1 MLKIPSKVSIMLS
14 ITIAVVLFAA
24 CIVSVFFLPTVT
36 DMLIEARNSMG
47 YEIITEQGRGVV
59 IGLAYVTF
67 SFVILADVLLFCL
80 LVRVNRGK
88 VFTVRSVDYIR
99 GVSWC
104 CFALSVTLCGVG
116 IYFKLAFVVAL
127 AGVFLGLCLRVVK
140 NVIEEATT
148 IKSENDLTV

>member
-1 MLKIPSKVSIMLS
+1 MFKIPSKVSIMLS
-14 ITIAVVLFAA
+14 LTISVIFFVT
-24 CIVSVFFLPTVT
+24 CIVAIFFLPNVA

-47 YEIITEQGRGVV
+47 YEIITEQGRRTV
-59 IGLAYVTF
+59 IDLAYVAL

-80 LVRVNRGK
+80 LVRVNGGR
-88 VFTVRSVDYIR
+88 VFTARSVDYIR

-104 CFALSVTLCGVG
+104 CFALGATFCAIG
-116 IYFKLAFVVAL
+116 IYFNLAFVVAL
-127 AGVFLGLCLRVVK
+127 AAAFLGLCLRVVK

>member
-1 MLKIPSKVSIMLS
+1 MFKIPSKVSIMLS
-14 ITIAVVLFAA
+14 ITIAAVLFAA
-24 CIVSVFFLPTVT
+24 CIAAIFFLPIVT
-36 DMLIEARNSMG
+36 DMLIEARNGMG

-59 IGLAYVTF
+59 IFLAYVAL
-67 SFVILADVLLFCL
+67 SFVILADVLLFSL
-80 LVRVNRGK
+80 LLRVNGGK
-88 VFTVRSVDYIR
+88 VFTAKSVDYIR

-104 CFALSVTLCGVG
+104 CFGLSTAFCAIG
-116 IYFKLAFVVAL
+116 IYFRLAFVIAL

>member
-14 ITIAVVLFAA
+14 ITIAVVLFVA
-24 CIVSVFFLPTVT
+24 CIVAIFFLPTVT

-47 YEIITEQGRGVV
+47 YEIITEQGRRVI
-59 IGLAYVTF
+59 IGLAYVAL
-67 SFVILADVLLFCL
+67 SFVIIADVLLFCL

-88 VFTVRSVDYIR
+88 VFTARSVDYIR

-104 CFALSVTLCGVG
+104 CFALSATFCAIG
-116 IYFKLAFVVAL
+116 IYFNLAFVITL

-140 NVIEEATT
+140 NVIEEATI